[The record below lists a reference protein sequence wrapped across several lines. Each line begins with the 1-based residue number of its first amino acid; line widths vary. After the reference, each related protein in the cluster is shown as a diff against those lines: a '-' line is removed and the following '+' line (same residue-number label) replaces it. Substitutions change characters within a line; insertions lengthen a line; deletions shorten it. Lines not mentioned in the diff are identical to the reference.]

1 MGKSGK
7 KQTEKSKTLVTC
19 MIDELAAANDGMNCL
34 ESPCIP
40 TQAAIIQNEVIKYC
54 TKHEENIL

>member
-7 KQTEKSKTLVTC
+7 KQTEKSKTLVTY

-40 TQAAIIQNEVIKYC
+40 TQAVIIQNEVIKYC
-54 TKHEENIL
+54 EGI